1 MARTIEGFV
10 GTALDEAKISPL
22 HRRVIALIAA
32 GYFFDVIDFTIFGS
46 LVPYIISSKFAS
58 APEAGLVG
66 AATVFGMF
74 VGTAGQG
81 QLSDRFGRRFI
92 YQFNLLLF
100 GIFTILGAFAPNV
113 VSLIVCR
120 FIAGLGLG
128 AEQPLAF
135 AYAGEYSP
143 KNIRGRILALVH
155 FIGGACVWPIRTALV
170 LLFGTTLFAGNPDYA
185 WRGVWLLIGVGALI
199 VWVFRFTLPE
209 SPRYLAT
216 HGRSGEALD
225 VLGRLGISPPPLSSL
240 STDVASDTKSDPFA
254 VVFKMF
260 PMRVIAGMICFTAFF
275 GVAIGLTA
283 WLPNIMNEKGFTIT
297 KSLQYT
303 LAMNF
308 AVPCA
313 SLFMMYALDK
323 FGRKITSVCA
333 FVGAG
338 VMAIVFANTRT
349 PMELL
354 LVGFVMIFFVQVAG
368 NSMQIFASEV
378 FPTNARASGFGW
390 ASGVGRLATAFILP
404 SILLI
409 QQTYSLTT
417 VFVCLAL
424 LLLIAAASVTRLGPE
439 SKQKGLDEIAP
450 PTRSLVYADNS
461 FWLQFSGA
469 VAVLVSASWWLY
481 FYLAAKEI
489 YNTLPCI
496 FWTTARCD
504 ALVTAAQQS
513 GKLAFQPYLTWFGI
527 ALIAVGLVMSTRRP
541 AAKTS

>member
-100 GIFTILGAFAPNV
+100 GIFTILGAFAPSV

-143 KNIRGRILALVH
+143 KDIRGRILALVH
-155 FIGGACVWPIRTALV
+155 FIGGACVWPIGTALV

-216 HGRSGEALD
+216 HGRSREALD

-260 PMRVIAGMICFTAFF
+260 PTRVIAGMICFTAFF
-275 GVAIGLTA
+275 GVAIGLTT

-323 FGRKITSVCA
+323 FGRKITSACA

-338 VMAIVFANTRT
+338 VMAIVFANAGT
-349 PMELL
+349 PMELM
-354 LVGFVMIFFVQVAG
+354 VAGFVMIFFVQVAG

-424 LLLIAAASVTRLGPE
+424 LLLIAAASVTQLGPE
-439 SKQKGLDEIAP
+439 AKQKGLDEIAP

-513 GKLAFQPYLTWFGI
+513 GKFAFQPYLTWFGI

-541 AAKTS
+541 TAKTS

>member
-1 MARTIEGFV
+1 VARTIEGFV

-100 GIFTILGAFAPNV
+100 GIFTILGAFAPSV

-155 FIGGACVWPIRTALV
+155 FIGGACVWPIGTALV

-216 HGRSGEALD
+216 HGRSREALD

-260 PMRVIAGMICFTAFF
+260 PTRVIAGMICFTAFF
-275 GVAIGLTA
+275 GVAIGLTT

-323 FGRKITSVCA
+323 FGRKITSACA

-338 VMAIVFANTRT
+338 VMAIVFANAGT
-349 PMELL
+349 PMELM
-354 LVGFVMIFFVQVAG
+354 VAGFVMIFFVQVAG

-424 LLLIAAASVTRLGPE
+424 LLLIAAASVTQLGPE
-439 SKQKGLDEIAP
+439 AKQKGLDEIAP
-450 PTRSLVYADNS
+450 PTRSLVYADNW

-513 GKLAFQPYLTWFGI
+513 GKFAFQPYLTWFGI